1 VRPGEEHGIAA
12 ERQNG
17 ECAAMMTA
25 VGCLL
30 HVPDDR
36 SDLLLFEAEH
46 GRSFYWTRPYV
57 SELVPGRD
65 HNDNRG
71 APPP

>member
-1 VRPGEEHGIAA
+1 
-12 ERQNG
+12 
-17 ECAAMMTA
+17 MMTA

>member
-1 VRPGEEHGIAA
+1 
-12 ERQNG
+12 
-17 ECAAMMTA
+17 MMTA

-71 APPP
+71 APPPVAIPGMTILTMRSWV